1 MKKIIEILIVFN
13 MLCIPSFAATLP
25 ESMFLGGGI
34 KTSINQTVSFD
45 ATFSGI
51 VPEYQP
57 HTGDWCH
64 YITRYINH
72 MFDVKLKKTFL
83 LNNSGFY
90 LQGSIGGWLS
100 RHKEVQQL
108 KKGRE
113 LPRLTPKGEKAALSD
128 TDFEIGGGIS
138 IGGGIGYSLWR
149 LSLECSGVYRVV
161 FFQPDNVQSGSPI
174 IQVTLTYRLF

>member
-1 MKKIIEILIVFN
+1 MKKLIGVLIVLN
-13 MLCIPSFAATLP
+13 LLCIPSFAATLP
-25 ESMFLGGGI
+25 KRMFLGGGI

-57 HTGDWCH
+57 DLGDWCH
-64 YITRYINH
+64 YTTRYINR
-72 MFDVKLKKTFL
+72 MLDVKLKKVFFL
-83 LNNSGFY
+83 KNSGFY

-100 RHKEVQQL
+100 LHQEFQQL

-113 LPRLTPKGEKAALSD
+113 WPDLTPEGEKVKPSSSD
-128 TDFEIGGGIS
+128 LEIGSGIS
-138 IGGGIGYSLWR
+138 IGGGVGYSFWR
-149 LSLECSGVYRVV
+149 LSLDCSGVYRVV
-161 FFQPDNVQSGSPI
+161 FFEPDNVQPRSPI